1 MIVRFHFLEYPTEEY
16 SMDQSPRVGEQV
28 QFTAPVP
35 WRGRYSVTA
44 VTWVIDERGTKTAL
58 VTLVETT

>member
-1 MIVRFHFLEYPTEEY
+1 MIVRFHFLAHDSEEY

-44 VTWVIDERGTKTAL
+44 VTWVIDERGTKTSL
-58 VTLVETT
+58 VTLVEI